1 MEEIT
6 DAVVAE
12 LLKKLSPLELLRVA
26 RLPEA
31 ERLSG
36 TSADTLKR
44 AYPQWVLQISERRLG
59 MRVAHALLI
68 AQLVTRDEPRRCRT
82 NAGASLK

>member
-1 MEEIT
+1 
-6 DAVVAE
+6 
-12 LLKKLSPLELLRVA
+12 
-26 RLPEA
+26 
-31 ERLSG
+31 
-36 TSADTLKR
+36 
-44 AYPQWVLQISERRLG
+44 